1 LADATVGVTT
11 MDAAASAS
19 REFLNIEIL
28 LEYAATLKGAA
39 S

>member
-1 LADATVGVTT
+1 

-19 REFLNIEIL
+19 REFLNIDIL